1 MKRLAFAFALG
12 VLFGL
17 VLSLWFRIAQMERA
31 FPESHITQTTPGLAR
46 NNNP

>member
-17 VLSLWFRIAQMERA
+17 VLSLWLRIAQMERA
-31 FPESHITQTTPGLAR
+31 AGESGLTHTTPGFAR